1 MHLARSSF
9 RGFAHPPAAMLAV
22 LEDHGLRP
30 TFERRSGIWQVAG
43 LSVLRKSTAPTD
55 WNVAWPLEP
64 LTEVVLK
71 PLQVSVNSAASMTDM
86 ELTAFGARSACRLAE
101 VDRWVRS
108 R

>member
-1 MHLARSSF
+1 
-9 RGFAHPPAAMLAV
+9 MLAV

-30 TFERRSGIWQVAG
+30 TFERRSGSGRSLAW
-43 LSVLRKSTAPTD
+43 SVLRKSTAPTD

-71 PLQVSVNSAASMTDM
+71 PVQVSVNSAASMTDM

-101 VDRWVRS
+101 VDRWIRS